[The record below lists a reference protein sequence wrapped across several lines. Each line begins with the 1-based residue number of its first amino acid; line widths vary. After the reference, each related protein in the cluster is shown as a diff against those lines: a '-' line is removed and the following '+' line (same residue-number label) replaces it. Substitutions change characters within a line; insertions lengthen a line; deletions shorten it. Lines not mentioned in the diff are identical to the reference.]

1 MRGHAGFAW
10 SMGKSS
16 VAEHRD
22 RPSRPGADRPDGARV
37 RGPRPP
43 RGFDQRADG
52 GARQAGDPRPSRRRG
67 TDPARRTAYD
77 VMKAVRGGAYAN
89 LALPPALRSAGVRGR
104 DAAFATE
111 LTYGTI
117 RLQGRYDPIIAS
129 AAGRPLAEIDPP
141 VLDVLRLGAHQL
153 LGMRVPVHAAT
164 AETVGLARDVVG
176 IGAAG
181 FVNAVLRRVGERD
194 LETWLDTVAPPT
206 GDPTARRAVVASH
219 PEWVVTALRAALV
232 GHGLAGMDTVD
243 AELDALLAADNEPPR
258 VSLVARPGLATTAEL
273 AGGHTTVG
281 RWSPL
286 AVTLGSGDPGALPA
300 VRDGRAAVQD
310 EGSQLV
316 TLALAAAPLGS
327 EPASGREQW
336 LDLCAGPGG
345 KAGLLAGLALQA
357 RADLVA
363 NEVAPHRA
371 ELVERTLRAA
381 TAAATERG
389 QVVSVRT
396 GDGRE
401 VGQWE
406 PQVYDRV
413 LVDAPCTGL
422 GALRRRPEARWRRGP
437 ADVPTLARLQRE
449 LLDSALNAVRPGGV
463 VAYVTCSPHLAET
476 RFVVADVVKRR
487 PDIEVLDASRYVVDA
502 SGAPLPDTGAAP
514 YVQVW
519 PHRHGTDAMFLALLR
534 RR

>member
-1 MRGHAGFAW
+1 
-10 SMGKSS
+10 
-16 VAEHRD
+16 
-22 RPSRPGADRPDGARV
+22 
-37 RGPRPP
+37 
-43 RGFDQRADG
+43 
-52 GARQAGDPRPSRRRG
+52 
-67 TDPARRTAYD
+67 
-77 VMKAVRGGAYAN
+77 MKAVRGGAYAN

-141 VLDVLRLGAHQL
+141 VLDVLRLGTHQL

-194 LETWLDTVAPPT
+194 LDTWLDLVAPPSLE
-206 GDPTARRAVVASH
+206 PTARRSVVTSH
-219 PEWVVTALRAALV
+219 PEWVVTALRAALI
-232 GHGLAGMDTVD
+232 GHGLAEPQTVD
-243 AELDALLAADNEPPR
+243 PELDALLAADNEPPR

-273 AGGHTTVG
+273 TGVHTTAG
-281 RWSPL
+281 RWSPV
-286 AVTLGSGDPGALPA
+286 AVTLGSGDPGAIPA
-300 VRDGRAAVQD
+300 VREGRAAVQD
-310 EGSQLV
+310 EGSQVV

-327 EPASGREQW
+327 DRPGGRERW

-345 KAGLLAGLALQA
+345 KAGLLAGLALQTG
-357 RADLVA
+357 ADLVA
-363 NEVAPHRA
+363 NEVAAHRA
-371 ELVERTLRAA
+371 ELVRTTLRAA
-381 TAAATERG
+381 SAAAAEHG
-389 QVVSVRT
+389 QHVEVRT

-401 VGQWE
+401 LGELE
-406 PQVYDRV
+406 PQAYDRV

-422 GALRRRPEARWRRGP
+422 GALRRRPEARWRRTP

-449 LLDSALNAVRPGGV
+449 LLDSALDAVRPGGV

-476 RFVVADVVKRR
+476 RFVVSDVVKRR
-487 PDIEVLDASRYVVDA
+487 HDVEVLDAAGYVVDA
-502 SGAPLPDTGAAP
+502 SGVPLPDTGTAP
-514 YVQVW
+514 YVQLW
-519 PHRHGTDAMFLALLR
+519 PHRHGTDAMFLAVLR
-534 RR
+534 RH